1 MENNFITY
9 YESEEDIVPRNRRK
23 LQIPVKCTTP
33 RRGPLQ
39 LQTPNSPY
47 MEVER
52 HSVCQSL
59 PPLPL
64 ATRRQ
69 NATRR
74 GNVQQGRMLT
84 RFPIVWIQRPIEA
97 IEEKL
102 VGLSCADLQEN
113 IQNLSLKPGIYLPQL
128 RQHTHYIQPQSDK
141 GLETVIHNHSTG
153 LMDISITFT
162 RQSNY
167 SISDDHTPLVSDNQF
182 KTQPLSQV
190 MTTQGSAVRSQRLS
204 QYHPIAPPSL
214 NALLIHQRQPIT
226 HNTYITGQKYN

>member
-113 IQNLSLKPGIYLPQL
+113 IQNLS
-128 RQHTHYIQPQSDK
+128 
-141 GLETVIHNHSTG
+141 
-153 LMDISITFT
+153 
-162 RQSNY
+162 
-167 SISDDHTPLVSDNQF
+167 VS
-182 KTQPLSQV
+182 
-190 MTTQGSAVRSQRLS
+190 
-204 QYHPIAPPSL
+204 
-214 NALLIHQRQPIT
+214 
-226 HNTYITGQKYN
+226 